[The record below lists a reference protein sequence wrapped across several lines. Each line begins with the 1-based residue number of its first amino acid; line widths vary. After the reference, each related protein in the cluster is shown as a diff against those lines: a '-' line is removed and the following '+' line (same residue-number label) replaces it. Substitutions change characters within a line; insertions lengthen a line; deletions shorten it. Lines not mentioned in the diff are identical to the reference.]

1 MEKKVV
7 ISILCQIYGKIL
19 TEKQYT
25 ALNDY
30 YNNDL
35 SLSEIA
41 ENLEI
46 TRQAVRDNILQAEKK
61 LYEYEEKL
69 KLVEKKTEQEEKQEK
84 LLSKIERMKKK
95 QTDAEMIKLLNKIQK
110 DIKNLNS

>member
-1 MEKKVV
+1 MV
-7 ISILCQIYGKIL
+7 SMLCQVYGAAL
-19 TEKQYT
+19 TEKQLI
-25 ALNDY
+25 AIDDY

-41 ENLEI
+41 ENLGI

-69 KLVEKKTEQEEKQEK
+69 KLMEQKSQKEEKKEK
-84 LLSKIERMKKK
+84 LIAKIDRMLKKN
-95 QTDAEMIKLLNKIQK
+95 DDIEIIKMLDKIK
-110 DIKNLNS
+110 RDVKKL